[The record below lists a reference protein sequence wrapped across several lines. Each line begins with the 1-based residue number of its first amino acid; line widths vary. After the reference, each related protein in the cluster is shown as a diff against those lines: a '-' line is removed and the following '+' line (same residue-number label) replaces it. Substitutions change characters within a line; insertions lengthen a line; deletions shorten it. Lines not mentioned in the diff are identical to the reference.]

1 MEVNMNKQYEQVR
14 EFHVAFNQDM
24 PDKPTVLDQGPLVTN
39 NWLIGPLHQLTQ
51 EIKVISSRQFQGEDV
66 GGMVAKRIS
75 WMLEELT
82 EFAAADTLEDQVDAL
97 TDLIYFALGTF
108 TLMGVKPE
116 PFFDIVHA
124 ANMGKLHEDGKPRFN
139 EQGKIIKP
147 EGWAE
152 KYAPE
157 PKIIQELMRQS
168 EELN

>member
-1 MEVNMNKQYEQVR
+1 MNKQYEQVR
-14 EFHVAFNQDM
+14 EFHKAFNQEM
-24 PDKPTVLDQGPLVTN
+24 PDKPTILDAGTLSTN
-39 NWLIGPLHQLTQ
+39 SWMIGPMHELTQ
-51 EIKVISSRQFQGEDV
+51 HIKEVSSVAHEGSNI

-82 EFAAADTLEDQVDAL
+82 ELAGAYTIEEQVDAL
-97 TDLIYFALGTF
+97 TDLIYFAIGTF

-147 EGWAE
+147 DGWAE

-157 PKIIQELMRQS
+157 PHIEKELFRQS
-168 EELN
+168 NGY